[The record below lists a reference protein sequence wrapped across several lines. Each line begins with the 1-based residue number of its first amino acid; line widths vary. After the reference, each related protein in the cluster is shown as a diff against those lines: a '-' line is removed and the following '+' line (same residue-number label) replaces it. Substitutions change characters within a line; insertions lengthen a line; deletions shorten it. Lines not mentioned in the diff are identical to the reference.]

1 MAFPALIAALAAPV
15 IGGAM
20 SLAGGALSMT
30 GGLVH
35 AASTATGMA
44 WDMGKGVASA
54 AGGML
59 GGGKSGNVEEEETK
73 APDPLGKKALPPG
86 TKLNKNGVLIYDKG
100 SKKGG
105 QVLPGQF
112 GDDGKLLDL
121 DERLE
126 KIGPIDRSDASP
138 IQQILDHVKH
148 ISANT
153 DRMAV
158 GLGLMAAQ
166 SATSK
171 RDEGLAGAETGN
183 KKQGRIAAGIS
194 KGWSKVKDSLS
205 NVGKGLKMAMKALML
220 GGIFVLYKKFKPQ
233 IVEFMTATFEW
244 IDGWIT
250 KLKES
255 KDPWKEIW
263 DGIKSWGEKMI
274 SGMFTYI
281 NKTVRDFADNILWGD
296 KGAAAVAAESSALT
310 SSTASL
316 ASLSADHGNLGFMTS
331 SGETVD
337 AKDNI
342 LSGETRGE
350 VNKAAKK
357 KWASMYNVSRKSDW
371 AIQWTD
377 VPFMHAGLLN
387 WDVLESNPNV
397 PLTIGEKVLISSIM
411 NSKPIVG
418 GDIMELADLTDPK
431 LLNKKLGISEGMS
444 KENRTGILE
453 NASK

>member
-1 MAFPALIAALAAPV
+1 MAFPALIAALAAPI

-73 APDPLGKKALPPG
+73 APDRLGKKALPPG

-105 QVLPGQF
+105 QVVPGQF

-158 GLGLMAAQ
+158 GLGLMASGLTAQ
-166 SATSK
+166 SATQQ
-171 RDEGLAGAETGN
+171 RDENLDDAETPD
-183 KKQGRIAAGIS
+183 KKEKGFIARGIS
-194 KGWSKVKDSLS
+194 IIKIYKYYWSCSFIDIYVFA
-205 NVGKGLKMAMKALML
+205 VE
-220 GGIFVLYKKFKPQ
+220 IFKK
-233 IVEFMTATFEW
+233 
-244 IDGWIT
+244 
-250 KLKES
+250 
-255 KDPWKEIW
+255 
-263 DGIKSWGEKMI
+263 EKI
-274 SGMFTYI
+274 
-281 NKTVRDFADNILWGD
+281 
-296 KGAAAVAAESSALT
+296 
-310 SSTASL
+310 
-316 ASLSADHGNLGFMTS
+316 
-331 SGETVD
+331 
-337 AKDNI
+337 
-342 LSGETRGE
+342 RG
-350 VNKAAKK
+350 
-357 KWASMYNVSRKSDW
+357 
-371 AIQWTD
+371 
-377 VPFMHAGLLN
+377 
-387 WDVLESNPNV
+387 
-397 PLTIGEKVLISSIM
+397 
-411 NSKPIVG
+411 
-418 GDIMELADLTDPK
+418 
-431 LLNKKLGISEGMS
+431 
-444 KENRTGILE
+444 
-453 NASK
+453 